1 MKIRSLKAAA
11 TAAMVDSNYSPR
23 RLAVIY
29 AGVTV
34 AAFAAL
40 LILDY
45 VITRNINAATGLAQL
60 GNRAILST
68 VQSVLNLAVQLA
80 LPFWTIGFF
89 RAALQMTRIG
99 NGCPKDLLEGFRR
112 WGPVFRLDLLQSILY
127 SIIGILAFFIALP
140 IILFTFPFTPLA
152 GPMMEIMEP
161 IMEEATVSGQLVID
175 DATATQLMP
184 FAIFVYAIYGI
195 VLAIMVIPVFYRFR
209 MAQFAIMDDAP
220 GALAALR
227 TSNRILR
234 RKCFFLFR
242 LDLSFWWFYA
252 AQALIPVLCIAGVV
266 LSSFE
271 VSLPVSQEVLIFA
284 PLAIGVVL
292 ELVLAWCCMSYVQV
306 TYAHCY
312 DALKASAPPA
322 PAPGPL
328 PRTFPWPQQ

>member
-1 MKIRSLKAAA
+1 MKIRSVKAAA
-11 TAAMVDSNYSPR
+11 AATMVDNAYSPR
-23 RLAVIY
+23 KLAVIY
-29 AGVTV
+29 AGITA
-34 AAFAAL
+34 AAFAVL

-60 GNRAILST
+60 DNRAVLST
-68 VQSVLNLAVQLA
+68 VQSILSLAVQLL

-89 RAALQMTRIG
+89 RAALQIARTG
-99 NGCPKDLLEGFRR
+99 KGCPKDLLEGFRR
-112 WGPVFRLDLLQSILY
+112 WGPVFRLDLLQSIIY
-127 SIIGILAFFIALP
+127 SGIGIVAFFISLP

-152 GPMMEIMEP
+152 APMMEIMEP
-161 IMEEATVSGQLVID
+161 IVEEATVTGQLVID
-175 DATATQLMP
+175 EAITAQLMP

-195 VLAIMVIPVFYRFR
+195 VLAIMAVPVFYRFR
-209 MAQFAIMDDAP
+209 MARFAIMDDAS

-234 RKCFFLFR
+234 KKCFFLFR

-252 AQALIPVLCIAGVV
+252 AQALIPVLCVAGVV

-271 VSLPVSQEVLIFA
+271 HTLPISQEVLVFA
-284 PLAIGVVL
+284 PLAIGIVL
-292 ELVLAWCCMSYVQV
+292 ELVLSWCCMSYVHV

-322 PAPGPL
+322 PTPQSL
-328 PRTFPWPQQ
+328 PKTFPWPQQ

>member
-1 MKIRSLKAAA
+1 MKIRSFKAAA
-11 TAAMVDSNYSPR
+11 AAAMVDSDYNPR
-23 RLAVIY
+23 KLAVIY
-29 AGVTV
+29 TGVTM
-34 AAFAAL
+34 AAFAVL

-68 VQSVLNLAVQLA
+68 VQSVLNFAVQLA

-89 RAALQMTRIG
+89 RAALQMARTG
-99 NGCPKDLLEGFRR
+99 NGCPNDLFAGFRR
-112 WGPVFRLDLLQSILY
+112 WGPVFRLDLLQGILY
-127 SIIGILAFFIALP
+127 SIIGIVAFFIALP

-152 GPMMEIMEP
+152 GPIMEIIEP
-161 IMEEATVSGQLVID
+161 IMEEATVTGQLVID
-175 DATATQLMP
+175 DAITAQLMP
-184 FAIFVYAIYGI
+184 FVIFVYAIYGV
-195 VLAIMVIPVFYRFR
+195 VLAILVIPVFYRFR

-234 RKCFFLFR
+234 KKCFFLFR

-252 AQALIPVLCIAGVV
+252 AQALIPVVCIAGVI

-271 VSLPVSQEVLIFA
+271 VTPPISQEVLIFV
-284 PLAIGVVL
+284 PLAIGIVL
-292 ELVLAWCCMSYVQV
+292 ELVLSWCCLSYVQA

-312 DALKASAPPA
+312 DALKAAAPPA
-322 PAPGPL
+322 PTPRPL
-328 PRTFPWPQQ
+328 PKFFPGAQQ